1 MGYQWNPEGQG
12 NSDIHKYPNMKEKEQ
27 ESWALMS
34 PNYQPCMLGPSSDS
48 VTFKKSTCMHTN
60 KNICDINKIA
70 THNIYKCSTAHKSTE
85 KMNPP
90 QVVSSGCIARPE
102 ACDGQVDECAIAGV
116 GPLRTPLVMESAV
129 GPLDHSSRHNGTM
142 LARSLNPLASSERN
156 RGNVNV
162 FFEKHR
168 DTRRSWEGITKD
180 TIYMTQ
186 RNEYLED

>member
-1 MGYQWNPEGQG
+1 
-12 NSDIHKYPNMKEKEQ
+12 
-27 ESWALMS
+27 
-34 PNYQPCMLGPSSDS
+34 
-48 VTFKKSTCMHTN
+48 MHTY

-70 THNIYKCSTAHKSTE
+70 THNIYKCSTAYKSTE

-129 GPLDHSSRHNGTM
+129 GPPDHSSRHNGTM
-142 LARSLNPLASSERN
+142 FARSLKPLASSERN

-162 FFEKHR
+162 FFENTTCMKAYQ
-168 DTRRSWEGITKD
+168 SI
-180 TIYMTQ
+180 
-186 RNEYLED
+186 NESLNSNNYNNDSNN